1 MLRSRKQ
8 RQQLVDTYLEVHH
21 PELLQRTS
29 NAGVE
34 LCEKLSH
41 LDFWCGNNSLH
52 IEKPDTYQDEG
63 CCITHT
69 VGLPKH
75 PATDEAMPLT
85 PFQVDFVTKIIKIT
99 AAPTQNKL
107 KLKKYKAVL
116 EEYKRQSHKFHVNK
130 GRQMGF
136 TEIVLRLIQYFC
148 FSRYAGRN
156 IGIIAATN
164 GKLAKKDLRRFA
176 RLFKNVPSTV
186 KTWVKGTAME
196 LVNDTVIEAFP
207 ASEEALTGDTKYAC
221 IFMDESAKWKL
232 VDDTPVFNSV
242 LPIVRTN
249 GSDFFLVSTPKG
261 PVKMFHKIHKNP
273 EDFVKFGYFI
283 EETIGNLY
291 TQSQVDE
298 MLSTSKEDPDQEYHG
313 KFKAG
318 RDSIFG
324 EVTDED
330 RGTNWSEWDDVVDED
345 NEIDEEDDSYVE
357 PNDEWSDSS

>member
-1 MLRSRKQ
+1 MEQ
-8 RQQLVDTYLEVHH
+8 TGYGE
-21 PELLQRTS
+21 T
-29 NAGVE
+29 GIE
-34 LCEKLSH
+34 LCKELSKLP
-41 LDFWCGNNSLH
+41 FTCGNDTLH
-52 IEKPDTYQDEG
+52 LEKPDTYQDEG
-63 CCITHT
+63 CCLTHT
-69 VGLPKH
+69 VGLPRH
-75 PATDEAMPLT
+75 PATDEEMTLT
-85 PFQVDFVTKIIKIT
+85 PFQVDFVIKIIKAT
-99 AAPTQNKL
+99 AAPTL
-107 KLKKYKAVL
+107 KQYKKKFKEAL
-116 EEYKRQSHKFHVNK
+116 NEYKRLAHKFHINK

-136 TEIVLRLIQYFC
+136 TEIVLRLIQFFC

-156 IGIIAATN
+156 VGIIAATT

-176 RLFKNVPSTV
+176 RLFRNIPSTV
-186 KTWVKGTAME
+186 KTWVKGTTME
-196 LVNDTVIEAFP
+196 LVNHTIIEAFS

-221 IFMDESAKWKL
+221 IFMDESAKWTL

-261 PVKMFHKIHKNP
+261 PVKMFYEIHKNP
-273 EDFVKFGYFI
+273 EDFIKFEYFI

-291 TQSQVDE
+291 TQEQVDN

-330 RGTNWSEWDDVVDED
+330 RGTNWTEWNV
-345 NEIDEEDDSYVE
+345 DEEDDSYVE
-357 PNDEWSDSS
+357 PDDEWSEKVD

>member
-21 PELLQRTS
+21 PELLHGGSQEGT
-29 NAGVE
+29 E
-34 LCEKLSH
+34 LCKQLSK
-41 LDFWCGNNSLH
+41 LDFWCGNNTLH
-52 IEKPDTYQDEG
+52 LEKSDTYQDEG
-63 CCITHT
+63 CCLTHT
-69 VGLPKH
+69 VGLPRH
-75 PATDEAMPLT
+75 PATDEEMPLT
-85 PFQVDFVTKIIKIT
+85 PFQVDFVTKIIKATIP
-99 AAPTQNKL
+99 PTL
-107 KLKKYKAVL
+107 KQFKKKFKEAL
-116 EEYKRQSHKFHVNK
+116 NEYKRESHKFHINK

-136 TEIVLRLIQYFC
+136 TEIVLRLIQFFC

-156 IGIIAATN
+156 VGIIAATN

-176 RLFKNVPSTV
+176 RLFRNIPSTV

-196 LVNDTVIEAFP
+196 LVNHTIIEAFP

-273 EDFVKFGYFI
+273 EDFIKFEYFI

-291 TQSQVDE
+291 TQSQVDN

-330 RGTNWSEWDDVVDED
+330 RGTNWTEWDDDS
-345 NEIDEEDDSYVE
+345 IDEEDDSYVE
-357 PNDEWSDSS
+357 PDDEWSEKVE